1 MPKDLGKNENA
12 PDDFR
17 RLTDEEFNEM
27 MGMLKALAGETRYLI
42 LEVLAKNLRD
52 NARRY
57 RSFNYYALTVDEINT
72 QLNKGYSIATIQDHL
87 NQLMTVGLIGRVCEG
102 NNRSY
107 AYYFNMFAIDCLLF
121 EKQIFLEEMQSFMVL
136 SDKIHEKMTKWDC
149 VITVFTGMDKGE
161 MLTLN
166 KDETGYIGKNA
177 AYNPDKYGSESLLLS
192 STYKSVTERHIPHLE
207 VYYKNDEWFMVD
219 RSEHGTFIFN
229 MEVEK
234 NTPVKLPNN
243 TFIQLSRGPTS
254 AVLYVSYN

>member
-52 NARRY
+52 NAHRY
-57 RSFNYYALTVDEINT
+57 RSFNYYAMTVDEINK
-72 QLNKGYSIATIQDHL
+72 QLNKGYKNATIQDHL
-87 NQLMTVGLIGRVCEG
+87 NQLMTVGLVDRVCKG
-102 NNRSY
+102 NNMGY

-121 EKQIFLEEMQSFMVL
+121 EKQIFLEEIQSFMVL
-136 SDKIHEKMTKWDC
+136 SDAIHEKKMEADC

-177 AYNPDKYGSESLLLS
+177 AYKSDRYGSDSLLLS
-192 STYKSVTERHIPHLE
+192 STYKTVTERHVPHLE
-207 VYYKNDEWFMVD
+207 VYCDDGEWFMVD

-234 NTPVKLPNN
+234 DTPVKLPNN
-243 TFIQLSRGPTS
+243 TFIQLSKGPTS